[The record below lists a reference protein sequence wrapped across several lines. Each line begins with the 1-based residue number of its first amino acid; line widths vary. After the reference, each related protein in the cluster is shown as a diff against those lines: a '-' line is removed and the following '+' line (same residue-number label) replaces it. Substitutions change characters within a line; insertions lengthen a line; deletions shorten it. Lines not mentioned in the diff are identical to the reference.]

1 MATSTRSSSRPAV
14 LEDQDEE
21 VTEAPRG
28 KGRGKKV
35 ETEQQVKGRL
45 RNAAERFVLNNH
57 RDEYYN
63 KLEELHKEEG
73 VEYKRILTQEEKDE
87 RALNELLERNPN
99 LKAKILQ
106 ENAPEAEPDVRPVN
120 DSPQA

>member
-1 MATSTRSSSRPAV
+1 MATSTRSSRAAV
-14 LEDQDEE
+14 LEDDNLGTEE
-21 VTEAPRG
+21 TDVPRG
-28 KGRGKKV
+28 RGKGKKV

-63 KLEELHKEEG
+63 KLEELHQAEG

-87 RALNELLERNPN
+87 KALNELLERNPN

-106 ENAPEAEPDVRPVN
+106 EAQPEAVTQE
-120 DSPQA
+120 SA

>member
-1 MATSTRSSSRPAV
+1 MATSTRSTRAAI
-14 LEDQDEE
+14 LEDDE
-21 VTEAPRG
+21 TETAAPKG
-28 KGRGKKV
+28 KGKKV

-57 RDEYYN
+57 RDEYYA
-63 KLEELHKEEG
+63 KLEELHEAEG

-87 RALNELLERNPN
+87 KALNELLERNPN

-106 ENAPEAEPDVRPVN
+106 EAQPEAVTQE
-120 DSPQA
+120 SA

>member
-1 MATSTRSSSRPAV
+1 M
-14 LEDQDEE
+14 
-21 VTEAPRG
+21 TEAPRS

-106 ENAPEAEPDVRPVN
+106 ESQPEAETHVGEPDDEAHVR
-120 DSPQA
+120 

>member
-1 MATSTRSSSRPAV
+1 MATSTRSTRAAI
-14 LEDQDEE
+14 LEDDNVEE
-21 VTEAPRG
+21 ETPAPRG
-28 KGRGKKV
+28 KKKV

-57 RDEYYN
+57 RDEYYA
-63 KLEELHKEEG
+63 KLEELHEAEG

-87 RALNELLERNPN
+87 KALKELLERNPN

-106 ENAPEAEPDVRPVN
+106 EQNAEANVTSE
-120 DSPQA
+120 Q

>member
-1 MATSTRSSSRPAV
+1 M
-14 LEDQDEE
+14 
-21 VTEAPRG
+21 TEAPRS

-106 ENAPEAEPDVRPVN
+106 ENAPEAEPDVRPVS